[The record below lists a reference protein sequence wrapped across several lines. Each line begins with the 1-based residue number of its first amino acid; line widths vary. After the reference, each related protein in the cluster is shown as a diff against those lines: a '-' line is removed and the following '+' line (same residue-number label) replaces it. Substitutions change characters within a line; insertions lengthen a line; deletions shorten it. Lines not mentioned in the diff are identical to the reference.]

1 MFHRALRVSE
11 NTEVAR
17 VHTTADRDLTSGGP
31 ANIAPHEN
39 VEVVLNKCSIINL
52 LDRCD
57 CLIFELIAEYMA
69 PDDPAWAIHTMLLG
83 FNRRQRVPTRPSPQ
97 SFNYKLLRTR
107 WIRLA
112 VR

>member
-1 MFHRALRVSE
+1 MPFETVQVIL
-11 NTEVAR
+11 
-17 VHTTADRDLTSGGP
+17 SGS
-31 ANIAPHEN
+31 AM
-39 VEVVLNKCSIINL
+39 VQL

-57 CLIFELIAEYMA
+57 CLIFELIAQHMA

-83 FNRRQRVPTRPSPQ
+83 FNRRQRVPTRPAPE

-107 WIRLA
+107 WIRNS